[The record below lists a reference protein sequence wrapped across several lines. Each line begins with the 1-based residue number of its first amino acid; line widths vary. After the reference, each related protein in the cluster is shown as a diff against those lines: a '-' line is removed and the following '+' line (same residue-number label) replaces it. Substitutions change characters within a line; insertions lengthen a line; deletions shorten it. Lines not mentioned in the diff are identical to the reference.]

1 MQKMSNA
8 YDEEGEEEDVGDD
21 NQPPIDQRGYAAS
34 PKKQADHTRDECRL
48 GDSPLARQAKLPQAK
63 HEHFTSTTRHI
74 PRASPSPPPPATSS
88 QRSVQRIER
97 QRGRSRVRRS
107 LPDTKTSHEEV
118 PRTPSPPQRKKNQR
132 HERSSDSRNE
142 TQHHEED
149 QRIPSPPERSR
160 KQREISR
167 DRRNKQ
173 YDENQHTPSPPQ
185 KLRKPKDR
193 QRESSRARR
202 YSPENQQY
210 EEEKC
215 TPSPSPPERSRKQQ
229 NHQHKRSPEP
239 SYEDEE
245 QRTPSPPHKSRKQRN
260 RQRERSPEASYDE
273 EQRTPSPPQRP
284 RKQRNRQRE
293 RSPETYYDE
302 EQRTPTPPQRSRRK
316 DHNRGRSRESQESL
330 SYETSSS
337 YDSSS
342 SYEDPT
348 PPPPPPKM
356 DPRKKKKAVMPIE
369 HETNE
374 FAKKG
379 LPSVPSHVVPSNR
392 IVPESTVKIFSEKL
406 PNFNTSSSG
415 YGSKPKNAVSGQRGS
430 QFSVPP
436 QRYKPRREVATVSQP
451 RSQIELRPLIAP
463 PRGVP
468 PQAYITETVSEAYMQ
483 KRMAIKGVLKPT
495 QVHKDVLRFSDPTVR
510 PRGLGKASQLPSEVV
525 MCDWE
530 LQRQQRLEKTTRRVT
545 STNTVKL
552 PRIMQPRPPPSSPP
566 QGRQFESKI
575 PRLPQIATTVVQPQP
590 ISRIPQPQPPK
601 LPRINAAPPQRRYGA
616 GASNGVYATSRNY

>member
-260 RQRERSPEASYDE
+260 RQRERSPE
-273 EQRTPSPPQRP
+273 
-284 RKQRNRQRE
+284 
-293 RSPETYYDE
+293 TYYDE

-379 LPSVPSHVVPSNR
+379 LPSVPSHVVPSSR

-436 QRYKPRREVATVSQP
+436 QRYKPRREFATVSQP